1 MSNNWIPD
9 EDPLIPLTVARAE
22 DINRRY
28 ENVVSAMDRLP
39 EPAASGKGFAP
50 PVHPQDPANR
60 QFVMSV
66 LSSGE
71 DAFVQA
77 NRAETE
83 ADRAESQANL
93 ADQHRVAALSSQD
106 SATGSAST
114 ATAQAGIATT
124 QAGIATTQAGN
135 ATTEADRA
143 RDEADRAESN
153 ANSVDPLLLTP
164 QGIIVMWSGS
174 VASIPTGWNL
184 CDGTNGTPNLRDR
197 FVVGA
202 GSTYAVGAT
211 GGSANAVVVA
221 HSHSASSGSAG
232 SHSHTGSTNST
243 GAHTHSVRTH
253 ISTNVNHVGHRV
265 MRQDTSSNTSAGR
278 TDVSGAAR
286 SAGSH
291 SHSLSINSNGSHT
304 HSVSVNSSGESG
316 SGKNLPPYYALA
328 YIMKL

>member
-50 PVHPQDPANR
+50 AVNPEDPVNR
-60 QFVMSV
+60 QFVMDV
-66 LSSGE
+66 ISSGE

-83 ADRAESQANL
+83 ADRAEAQADL
-93 ADQHRVAALSSQD
+93 ADQHRISAFNSQN
-106 SATGSAST
+106 SAISSAST
-114 ATAQAGIATT
+114 ATTQAGIATT

-135 ATTEADRA
+135 ATNEADRA
-143 RDEADRAESN
+143 RDEADRAEIN

-174 VASIPTGWNL
+174 VASIPTGWHL
-184 CDGTNGTPNLRDR
+184 CDGTNGTPNLQDR

-211 GGSANAVVVA
+211 GGSADAVAVA
-221 HSHSASSGSAG
+221 HT
-232 SHSHTGSTNST
+232 HTGSTGSASIT
-243 GAHTHSVRTH
+243 GNFSGGRDRGYQSGVFSKVGTSSDFLGGSSGNGVKYSMNATHSH
-253 ISTNVNHVGHRV
+253 IVT
-265 MRQDTSSNTSAGR
+265 
-278 TDVSGAAR
+278 
-286 SAGSH
+286 
-291 SHSLSINSNGSHT
+291 
-304 HSVSVNSSGESG
+304 VNSAGESG
-316 SGKNLPPYYALA
+316 VGKNLPPYYALA